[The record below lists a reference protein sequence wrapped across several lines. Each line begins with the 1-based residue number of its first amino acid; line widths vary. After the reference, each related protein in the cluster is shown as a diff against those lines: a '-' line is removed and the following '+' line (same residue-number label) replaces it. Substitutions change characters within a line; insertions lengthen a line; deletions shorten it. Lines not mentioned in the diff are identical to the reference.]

1 MAEVQYATN
10 GKGNLGVTL
19 GAVGTGL
26 GAVSAAGG
34 LAGLLGVR
42 PNGQGNDP
50 GDRPVTRY
58 EMDLIRD
65 AIAKDAEIAALKAQI
80 YTDGKIAGV
89 QAEISAQAVWN
100 ATQEGVI
107 RMQAAQLAQLYG
119 MTRLVIPN
127 GNVSPGWGPAFV
139 VPGVPPIPTVQTTP
153 PTVSS
158 SGTTADAA

>member
-19 GAVGTGL
+19 GAIGTGL

-34 LAGLLGVR
+34 LAGLLGMAPQNTD
-42 PNGQGNDP
+42 PNEK
-50 GDRPVTRY
+50 PVTRY
-58 EMDLIRD
+58 EMSLIRD
-65 AIAKDAEIAALKAQI
+65 ALAKDAEIAALKGQL

-89 QAEISAQAVWN
+89 QGEIAQQAVWN

-107 RMQAAQLAQLYG
+107 RMQAAQLAQLYSLTKL
-119 MTRLVIPN
+119 MIPN
-127 GNVSPGWGPAFV
+127 GNLAPGYGPAYV

-158 SGTTADAA
+158 SGTTANAA